1 MRARGF
7 RYAAA
12 LALACGIAVVGC
24 GGGDSDSSSD
34 SDDETTQTTQTRRGT
49 THDSGDNSGSNGAAF
64 FANADCR
71 QLSRAFDQGQLSSS
85 LTTGDDPTADHEAT
99 AEFLDEASDEAPEEI
114 ADDVQ
119 VLANAYQ
126 DLAERSADIDWAG
139 IRSGNPAAAIGAA
152 QLGQAFADSS
162 FAEAAQNLSAFVAE
176 NCTR

>member
-1 MRARGF
+1 L

-12 LALACGIAVVGC
+12 LVLACGITVVGC

-34 SDDETTQTTQTRRGT
+34 SDDETAQTPSAPSN
-49 THDSGDNSGSNGAAF
+49 DSDDGGGSTASAF

-71 QLSRAFDQGQLSSS
+71 QLARAFDQNGLSSA
-85 LTTGDDPTADHEAT
+85 LTSGDDPTADLEAT
-99 AEFLDEASDEAPEEI
+99 AEFLEEASDEAPEEI

-119 VLANAYQ
+119 VLADTYA
-126 DLAERSADIDWAG
+126 DLAETSADIDWDG

-152 QLGQAFADSS
+152 QFGQTFADSS
-162 FAEAAQNLSAFVAE
+162 FAEAAQNLATFVAE